1 MAPAEQPDSPT
12 NLLLGTLD
20 LLVLKVLD
28 LGPLHGLAVARRI
41 EQVTRGAFEVKA
53 GSLFPSLYRMEHA
66 GWLASSWGQSE
77 TNRRARFYRLT
88 AAGRRRLATETAQ
101 WERVSTA
108 MTLALQTSK

>member
-1 MAPAEQPDSPT
+1 MTPAGRSDSKA

-41 EQVTRGAFEVKA
+41 EQVTRGAFDVKP
-53 GSLFPSLYRMEHA
+53 GSLFPALYRMEHA

-88 AAGRRRLATETAQ
+88 AAGRRQLAAATSD

-108 MTLALQTSK
+108 MTLALRTSQ